1 MYKWDFHKVNYW
13 LIGVFIVFGFL
24 GTSYFCVEFVSIN
37 IYNRTYDGLTTF
49 PQWVQLKCRLC

>member
-1 MYKWDFHKVNYW
+1 MYKWHFHKVNYW

-37 IYNRTYDGLTTF
+37 
-49 PQWVQLKCRLC
+49 K